1 MYRRTSILQEH
12 SPMRK
17 GSCFCLQGAWRT
29 CVSSISMENLCVQV
43 VQAFIFKVDFF
54 HVKEPKPIW
63 SDISYKKYI
72 YIYIGFWKQAR
83 HLAHTR
89 GLQNSDCVA
98 EDEPIARPLRAC
110 QMNLN
115 WWFDQKAPSLFPA
128 DTCLSAD
135 DVFCRF
141 PFLVS
146 LRQKEQYYNVNHG
159 VFLHEH
165 VLQSAVLSRR
175 KSSESWMP

>member
-1 MYRRTSILQEH
+1 MYRRSSTLQQ
-12 SPMRK
+12 SLRK
-17 GSCFCLQGAWRT
+17 GSCFFLQGAWRT

-43 VQAFIFKVDFF
+43 VQAFIFLVDFF
-54 HVKEPKPIW
+54 HVAEPKPIW
-63 SDISYKKYI
+63 SRVLKTSEVF
-72 YIYIGFWKQAR
+72 GT
-83 HLAHTR
+83 HR
-89 GLQNSDCVA
+89 GLQNFDCVA
-98 EDEPIARPLRAC
+98 EDEPIARPLHAC

-146 LRQKEQYYNVNHG
+146 LRQKAHFYNVNHG